1 MEKTLTNIWKAT
13 RYALSM
19 SNALEFRIKRDNCR
33 DAYLNGK
40 TDPTELAVIFGVSVI
55 TVRKWIKSGKWADL
69 FKEERKLDHE
79 ISLARKRALIQ
90 ALREYAKNPADTA
103 LQSLVSLIKQNQK
116 DSEPSKELN
125 DYIVRFLD
133 QVTDFMIEK
142 GHETLLKQFN
152 GIVIDLAEYLRVR
165 NA

>member
-1 MEKTLTNIWKAT
+1 MLTWTDT
-13 RYALSM
+13 RYDLNM
-19 SNALEFRIKRDNCR
+19 SNALEFRIKRDNCKE
-33 DAYLNGK
+33 AYLNGK
-40 TDPTELAVIFGVSVI
+40 TDPLELAVIFGVSDI
-55 TVRKWIKSGKWADL
+55 TVRKWIKSGKWDEL

-79 ISLARKRALIQ
+79 ISLARKKALIQ

-116 DSEPSKELN
+116 DSEPAKELN

-142 GHETLLKQFN
+142 GHETMLKQFQ
-152 GIVIDLAEYLRVR
+152 GIVLDLAEYLRVR
-165 NA
+165 NG

>member
-1 MEKTLTNIWKAT
+1 
-13 RYALSM
+13 M

-55 TVRKWIKSGKWADL
+55 TVRKWIKSGKWAEL

-79 ISLARKRALIQ
+79 ISLARKKALIQ

-125 DYIVRFLD
+125 DYIVKFLD

-142 GHETLLKQFN
+142 GHETLLKQFQS
-152 GIVIDLAEYLRVR
+152 ILHDLAEYLRVR
-165 NA
+165 NG

>member
-1 MEKTLTNIWKAT
+1 MLTWTDT
-13 RYALSM
+13 RYDLNM
-19 SNALEFRIKRDNCR
+19 SNALEFRIKRDNCKE
-33 DAYLNGK
+33 AYLNGK
-40 TDPTELAVIFGVSVI
+40 TDPTELAVIFGVSDI
-55 TVRKWIKSGKWADL
+55 TVRKWIKSGKWDEM

-79 ISLARKRALIQ
+79 INLARKKALIQ

-116 DSEPSKELN
+116 DSEPAKELN

-142 GHETLLKQFN
+142 GHETMLKQFQ
-152 GIVIDLAEYLRVR
+152 GIVLDLAEYLRVR
-165 NA
+165 NG